1 MIIEIIGLPGSG
13 KTSIVEILK
22 KKYKNKIDFYQS
34 GDKKNIKCYFTSFN
48 FLIKLIFKFP
58 ILFFNSHKSFNWLI
72 HKLLYRVCSYNIEES
87 NRNYLLYDSG
97 VLMPMVSFYIQ
108 RNEYKINLDYGKLF
122 NLLPRPDLIIFVD
135 TEIDIVLK
143 RYQRRGGYRTGNKGS
158 KRVKINS
165 LDEIENKF
173 RDGEIFVTRLIDYYN
188 NLGIKIIKISNN
200 SSKLELEKC
209 LKKLDIDQFL
219 F

>member
-1 MIIEIIGLPGSG
+1 
-13 KTSIVEILK
+13 
-22 KKYKNKIDFYQS
+22 
-34 GDKKNIKCYFTSFN
+34 
-48 FLIKLIFKFP
+48 
-58 ILFFNSHKSFNWLI
+58 
-72 HKLLYRVCSYNIEES
+72 
-87 NRNYLLYDSG
+87 
-97 VLMPMVSFYIQ
+97 MPMVSFYIQ
-108 RNEYKINLDYGKLF
+108 RNEYKINLDYRKLF
-122 NLLPRPDLIIFVD
+122 NLLPRPDVIIFID

-173 RDGEIFVTRLIDYYN
+173 RDGEIFVTRLIDYYS